1 MARRTPGLLALVR
14 SIGQDTNHDVLDA
27 ALISFLDFGI
37 RRTSMGEIAKRA
49 GMSPATLYR
58 RFAQKSDIVQ
68 MVGLREVRRFVDSV
82 EAHVDHSAPADDQ
95 LVELF
100 VAFADGL
107 RSNQLIRRLLD
118 TEPEIVLPFLTTQG
132 GPVLALGTE
141 YITEFIER
149 LQDAGQLPHYD
160 ARPVA
165 EALARVA
172 LTMPLIPET
181 SIPIGD
187 SDAARQFARDHLVVI
202 ARAAPPA
209 KRTPRKSS
217 A

>member
-1 MARRTPGLLALVR
+1 MTRRAPGLLALVR
-14 SIGQDTNHDVLDA
+14 SIADDSNTDVLDA
-27 ALISFLDFGI
+27 ALQSFLDFGI

-49 GMSPATLYR
+49 HISPATLYR
-58 RFAQKSDIVQ
+58 RFAQKSEIVQ

-82 EAHVDHSAPADDQ
+82 EARIDHSTPADEQ

-107 RSNQLIRRLLD
+107 RSNQLMRRLLD

-141 YITEFIER
+141 YVAEFIER
-149 LQDAGQLPHYD
+149 LQDAGQLPRYE

-165 EALARVA
+165 EMLARIA
-172 LTMPLIPET
+172 LTMPLLPQT

-187 SDAARQFARDHLVVI
+187 SEAARQFAREHLVAI
-202 ARAAPPA
+202 TRAVRPQ
-209 KRTPRKSS
+209 RSKSRRG